1 MEQEVLNLKEMSHGE
16 LCDLHFN
23 LTGKN
28 WPRNKSTEA
37 LRKALKKLDYTN
49 LPAKP
54 SVVSRVAHVVVAPVV
69 WPVAMAFKGLGAI
82 ARLARRATSYVG
94 AVVMD
99 ASESIARRIPAL
111 RHLPEA
117 VQATFAGYWIAAV
130 IGGVLILPMAPV
142 MGVGLILTGPI
153 GLLALITLTN
163 PATLIGMLIAPFVL
177 ALVLPAIY
185 HALAA
190 LDELQLKAQPAG
202 E

>member
-1 MEQEVLNLKEMSHGE
+1 MEPEVLDLKKMSHVE
-16 LCDLHFN
+16 LCELHLN

-28 WPRNKSTEA
+28 WPRNKSRQA
-37 LRKALKKLDYTN
+37 LLKALKKLDYTN
-49 LPAKP
+49 LPAKS
-54 SVVSRVAHVVVAPVV
+54 SVVSRMAHVVVAPVV
-69 WPVAMAFKGLGAI
+69 WPVAMAFNGLRHLG
-82 ARLARRATSYVG
+82 RLARRATSYVG
-94 AVVMD
+94 LMVMD
-99 ASESIARRIPAL
+99 ASQSIARRIPAL

-117 VQATFAGYWIAAV
+117 VQATFAAYWIAAV

-142 MGVGLILTGPI
+142 MGIGLILTGPI
-153 GLLALITLTN
+153 GLLVLVTLTN

-177 ALVLPAIY
+177 ALVLPAVY